1 MSEQAEIAA
10 PAGQQPG
17 SLKKIQEASPREIC
31 ARVKLSDEA
40 LELIEGA
47 ADAPACLRRL
57 MDAKRYADAAHF
69 LAGALPRR
77 EAVWWACTA
86 ARIAL
91 PPEAKPAIVAAL
103 DAAEAWVFRPN
114 EETRRATKGKADAAN
129 LDNPAAWSA
138 MAAFWSG
145 GSISDAG
152 GPAIEPDVTLLPLA
166 VSGAVQF
173 AAVQRDPIRADE
185 QYQLLLAAGIDIA
198 GGGTGRRKAS

>member
-1 MSEQAEIAA
+1 MNERGETASPAA
-10 PAGQQPG
+10 GG
-17 SLKKIQEASPREIC
+17 LKKIQEVSPRDVR

-40 LELIEGA
+40 LDLIQNA
-47 ADAPACLRRL
+47 TDTPSCLTCL
-57 MDAKRYADAAHF
+57 MDAKRYADAVRF

-86 ARIAL
+86 ARIGL
-91 PPEAKPAIVAAL
+91 PAEAKPALVAAI
-103 DAAEAWVFRPN
+103 DAAEAWVFRPSD
-114 EETRRATKGKADAAN
+114 ETRRLAKDKAEAAT
-129 LDNPAAWSA
+129 LDNPAGWSA

-166 VSGAVQF
+166 VSGAVLF
-173 AAVQRDPIRADE
+173 AAVQHDPARAEE
-185 QYQLLLAAGIDIA
+185 QYQVLLTAGIDIA

>member
-1 MSEQAEIAA
+1 MSEQAGIAA
-10 PAGQQPG
+10 PAGPQPG
-17 SLKKIQEASPREIC
+17 SLKKIQEANPREIC
-31 ARVKLSDEA
+31 ARIKIGDEA
-40 LELIEGA
+40 LELIAGA
-47 ADAPACLRRL
+47 ADTPACLKRL
-57 MDAKRYADAAHF
+57 IDAKRYPDAVRF

-91 PPEAKPAIVAAL
+91 PPEAKPTTLAAL

-114 EETRRATKGKADAAN
+114 EDTRRATKEKAEAAK

-152 GPAIEPDVTLLPLA
+152 GPAVEPDAKLLPLA
-166 VSGAVQF
+166 VSGAVMF
-173 AAVQRDPIRADE
+173 AAVQRDPVRADD
-185 QYQLLLAAGIDIA
+185 QYQVLLAAGLDIA
-198 GGGTGRRKAS
+198 DGGTGRRKAS